1 VSSPRS
7 QRTWITPPARAERGV
22 AMASEASSD
31 AQPPDATAPE
41 RTAAELGSILAE
53 QVRTAIETA
62 ERSAAELRREALEH
76 AAADRDDVDRSA
88 SLVLGR
94 IDAIEAQVA
103 RLLESLREEVARI
116 RDLADEEEQS
126 ATPADPP
133 SAPEHP
139 DPRGNG
145 STPAAPRRHRRL
157 FARRRALPQCAVC
170 GRTALDGEP
179 GLEQWWR
186 TRRLSLCPQ
195 CQAGGWQVPD
205 GASVPHRAPRGREPD

>member
-1 VSSPRS
+1 M
-7 QRTWITPPARAERGV
+7 PPARAERGV
-22 AMASEASSD
+22 DMASEASSD
-31 AQPPDATAPE
+31 ALPPDATAPE
-41 RTAAELGSILAE
+41 RTAAELGSIVAE
-53 QVRTAIETA
+53 QVRTAIQTA

-76 AAADRDDVDRSA
+76 ASADRDDVARSA

-94 IDAIEAQVA
+94 IDAVEAQVA

-116 RDLADEEEQS
+116 RDVADGMEEQS

-133 SAPEHP
+133 SAPERP
-139 DPRGNG
+139 DPQGNG
-145 STPAAPRRHRRL
+145 SAPAAPRRHRRL

-170 GRTALDGEP
+170 GRTALDGED

-195 CQAGGWQVPD
+195 CQADGWQVPD
-205 GASVPHRAPRGREPD
+205 GASVPNRAPRGREPA